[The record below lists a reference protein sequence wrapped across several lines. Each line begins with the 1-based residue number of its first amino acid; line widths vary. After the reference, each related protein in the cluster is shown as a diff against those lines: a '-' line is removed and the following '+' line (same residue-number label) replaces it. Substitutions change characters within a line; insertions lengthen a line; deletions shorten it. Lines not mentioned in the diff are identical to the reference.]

1 MILHVK
7 IAIVKVAKYKQMYC
21 RYILLVNRSNRS
33 TINQLSL
40 DSKGELIN
48 KYDKLEDLVNKLE
61 DLVKSLFD
69 TGFRIS

>member
-1 MILHVK
+1 
-7 IAIVKVAKYKQMYC
+7 MYC